1 MANDLFVELQQKLEG
16 KNVRIVLPEAYDERV
31 LEAAVKLGA
40 TSYVKPVLVGKRE
53 RVEEIAHI
61 LLKLTSQ
68 DLSSY
73 QEASYH
79 LASSYL
85 EENILDLWREF
96 FSNESSISFQE

>member
-1 MANDLFVELQQKLEG
+1 MEATGAGLAMVGFDLRYGNPSFIKDG
-16 KNVRIVLPEAYDERV
+16 FNGY
-31 LEAAVKLGA
+31 
-40 TSYVKPVLVGKRE
+40 LVPFEDKSDQE

-61 LLKLTSQ
+61 LLKMTSQ

-85 EENILDLWREF
+85 EENILDLWRKF